1 MTAEVANLRFL
12 GILFIAIAWCAAC
25 VCAEDVPPVTEQ
37 TLTLDRALEIAF
49 ERNPELQSAVAQ
61 LGKSRG
67 GLKEARA
74 NFNPKFSAEIKH
86 LRQGPQVSFEVPGG
100 PRVDIVREH
109 DTTAVLNF
117 LLPIDVSKKL
127 SYLSDIA
134 KYQFQVDYLSVLT
147 TSQKLIYDVKS
158 AYYELLR
165 AQAQEEVALAA
176 VEVAKTR
183 LKDANARYAAGT
195 APKFDVMRAEVDVA
209 NLNQQLIR
217 AQSRVAMARASLNK
231 VLGIDVN
238 SQTKVAP
245 IDVTVDTSK
254 PEPEFDWALQEA
266 YSRRPEIKTGETA
279 FELARKNVKLQR
291 TGILPTLAATANYN
305 YDFRVS
311 GFSTSNESWVA
322 LLHLSMPIW
331 DGGVTKAKVD
341 QANADVEKS
350 AQTLQNIKLAVALD
364 VKNATLALKD
374 ALKRMATA
382 EQNVKLAEEAL
393 RLANVR
399 YNAGVSTMVELS
411 DAELALTQARTE
423 HVNARY
429 DYAAALAAFEKATA
443 NQPEL
448 AKLRLL
454 E

>member
-1 MTAEVANLRFL
+1 MRFL
-12 GILFIAIAWCAAC
+12 VIVFTATVLCAAC
-25 VCAEDVPPVTEQ
+25 VQAQDAAPAVQEK
-37 TLTLDRALEIAF
+37 LTLDRALEIAF
-49 ERNPELQSAVAQ
+49 QRNPDLRSAVAQ
-61 LGKSRG
+61 LEKSKG
-67 GLKEARA
+67 GLREARA
-74 NFNPKFSAEIKH
+74 NFNPKFTAEVTH
-86 LRQGPQVSFEVPGG
+86 LRQGPQVSFVVPGG
-100 PRVDIVREH
+100 PRVNIIQEH
-109 DTTAVLNF
+109 NTTAVVSF

-127 SYLSDIA
+127 SYVSDIA
-134 KYQFQVDYLSVLT
+134 KYQFQLDYLSLLAA
-147 TSQKLIYDVKS
+147 SQKLIYDVKN
-158 AYYELLR
+158 AYYDLLR
-165 AQAQEEVALAA
+165 AQAQKEVARKA
-176 VEVAKTR
+176 VEAAKAR
-183 LKDANARYAAGT
+183 LKDANARYSAGT

-209 NLNQQLIR
+209 NFNQQLIR
-217 AQSRVAMARASLNK
+217 AQSRVAMARAAFNK
-231 VLGIDVN
+231 VLGLDVN
-238 SQTKVAP
+238 APTEVAP
-245 IDVTVDTSK
+245 IDVPADQSQ
-254 PEPEFDWALQEA
+254 PSPDFDQALEEA
-266 YSRRPEIKTGETA
+266 YSKRPEIKTGETA
-279 FELARKNVKLQR
+279 FELAKKNVKLQR

-305 YDFRVS
+305 YNFRVS
-311 GFSTSNESWVA
+311 GFSTSNESWTA
-322 LLHLSMPIW
+322 LLNLSVPIW

-364 VKNATLALKD
+364 VKNATLALND

-423 HVNARY
+423 YVNARY
-429 DYAAALAAFEKATA
+429 DYAAAVAALEKATG